1 MSGFD
6 PAAFDDFEAEA
17 WDRPGMARR
26 YDAFLAHITDRLI
39 EPLLDAAG
47 VGAGGRVVD
56 VGCGPG
62 HAAARAAAR
71 GATVFG
77 VDGSAEMVSHAAA
90 TVPHVLFCR
99 ADGRHLPLPASSVDA
114 VVGNFVIFHIGEPEL
129 AIAEFG
135 RVLAPGGRVAL
146 TRWDVP
152 ERCRLL
158 GVLVEAAGTAN
169 RDRPSSV
176 PAGPA
181 FFEPDEAVAALLV
194 SGGLADVEVERVTF
208 THRAADA
215 EEVWRGLL
223 SSTVRMAAVLQEL
236 PPDAREHVRGVFTSR
251 LAQYRRG
258 DLLEIPVSV
267 QLAHGRA
274 PLTGQ
279 CRLERGSVDRLLESV
294 VERERFGR
302 GGGLVNRPAWRRW
315 RGTRRA
321 PRAAPRRR

>member
-1 MSGFD
+1 MSEFD

-71 GATVFG
+71 GARVVG

-146 TRWDVP
+146 TRWDAP

-176 PAGPA
+176 PDGACVLRAGR
-181 FFEPDEAVAALLV
+181 
-194 SGGLADVEVERVTF
+194 GGR
-208 THRAADA
+208 RAA
-215 EEVWRGLL
+215 
-223 SSTVRMAAVLQEL
+223 
-236 PPDAREHVRGVFTSR
+236 R
-251 LAQYRRG
+251 LGWLGRRRG
-258 DLLEIPVSV
+258 RAGHVHAPGRGRRGGVARAPLLDG
-267 QLAHGRA
+267 AHGRGA
-274 PLTGQ
+274 AGAAA
-279 CRLERGSVDRLLESV
+279 R
-294 VERERFGR
+294 
-302 GGGLVNRPAWRRW
+302 RPGAR
-315 RGTRRA
+315 
-321 PRAAPRRR
+321 PRRVHVAAGAVPPR

>member
-1 MSGFD
+1 MTSEFD

-26 YDAFLAHITDRLI
+26 YDAVLAHVTDRLI

-62 HAAARAAAR
+62 HAAGRAAAR
-71 GATVFG
+71 DARVVG

-90 TVPHVLFCR
+90 TVPHVVFCR
-99 ADGRHLPLPASSVDA
+99 ADGRHLPLAASSVDA

-146 TRWDVP
+146 TRWDAP

-158 GVLVEAAGTAN
+158 GVLVEAAGTAT
-169 RDRPSSV
+169 RERPSSV
-176 PAGPA
+176 PEGPA
-181 FFEPDEAVAALLV
+181 FFQPDDAVAALLV
-194 SGGLADVEVERVTF
+194 SGGLVDVTVERITF
-208 THRAADA
+208 THSAADA
-215 EEVWRGLL
+215 EEVWLGLL
-223 SSTVRMAAVLQEL
+223 SSTVRMAAMLQDL
-236 PPDAREHVRGVFTSR
+236 PPDARNQVRGGFTSR

-258 DLLEIPVSV
+258 EVLEVPVSV

-274 PLTGQ
+274 P
-279 CRLERGSVDRLLESV
+279 
-294 VERERFGR
+294 
-302 GGGLVNRPAWRRW
+302 
-315 RGTRRA
+315 
-321 PRAAPRRR
+321 

>member
-1 MSGFD
+1 VTSEFD

-39 EPLLDAAG
+39 ERLLDAAG
-47 VGAGGRVVD
+47 VGAGDSVVD

-71 GATVFG
+71 GARVVG

-99 ADGRHLPLPASSVDA
+99 ADGRDLPLAACSVDA
-114 VVGNFVIFHIGEPEL
+114 VVGNFVIFHIGEPGL
-129 AIAEFG
+129 AIAEFR

-146 TRWDVP
+146 TRWDAP

-158 GVLVEAAGTAN
+158 GVLVEAAGTATG
-169 RDRPSSV
+169 DQPSSV
-176 PAGPA
+176 PDGPA
-181 FFEPDEAVAALLV
+181 FFQPDEAVAALLV
-194 SGGLADVEVERVTF
+194 SGGLVDVAVERITF

-215 EEVWRGLL
+215 EGVWLGLL
-223 SSTVRMAAVLQEL
+223 SSTVRMAAVLQDL
-236 PPDAREHVRGVFTSR
+236 APDVREQIRGVFTSR

-258 DLLEIPVSV
+258 DVLEVPVSV
-267 QLAHGRA
+267 QLAHGRV
-274 PLTGQ
+274 P
-279 CRLERGSVDRLLESV
+279 
-294 VERERFGR
+294 
-302 GGGLVNRPAWRRW
+302 
-315 RGTRRA
+315 
-321 PRAAPRRR
+321 